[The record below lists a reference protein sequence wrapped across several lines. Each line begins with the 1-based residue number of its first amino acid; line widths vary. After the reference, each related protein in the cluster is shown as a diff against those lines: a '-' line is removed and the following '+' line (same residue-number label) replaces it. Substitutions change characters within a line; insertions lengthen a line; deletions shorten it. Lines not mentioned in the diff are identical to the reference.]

1 MIDTSLFPHENHPF
15 RLEFGEKKNST
26 ICWFSCEEHLKR
38 YLTRYG
44 LDEKKVKIDYRDEQP
59 KKRTRKAKPKN

>member
-1 MIDTSLFPHENHPF
+1 MIDTSLFPHENHPI
-15 RLEFGEKKNST
+15 RLEFGEKKNGT

-38 YLTRYG
+38 YLTRYR

-59 KKRTRKAKPKN
+59 KKRTRKSKPKN

>member
-1 MIDTSLFPHENHPF
+1 MIDTSLFPHPGHPI

-59 KKRTRKAKPKN
+59 KKRTRKSKPKN

>member
-1 MIDTSLFPHENHPF
+1 MIDTSLFPHENHPI

-38 YLTRYG
+38 YLTRYR

-59 KKRTRKAKPKN
+59 KKRTRKSKPKN

>member
-26 ICWFSCEEHLKR
+26 TGMFSRKEHLEK
-38 YLTRYG
+38 YLTRYAME
-44 LDEKKVKIDYRDEQP
+44 EKKVKIDYRDEQP
-59 KKRTRKAKPKN
+59 KKRTRKAKSKT

>member
-15 RLEFGEKKNST
+15 RLEFGEKKNGT

-38 YLTRYG
+38 YLTRYR

-59 KKRTRKAKPKN
+59 KKRTRKSKPKN